1 LPDSFEQAYC
11 AADTI
16 VVETDPS
23 DTQAMMQ
30 AAPMMVYPG
39 NEKLEQHL
47 RPATWKKLQ
56 QHTGGQTAGF
66 QMMRTGRGDRTDF
79 SIIQFRSVQRSARYR
94 FVCDTPCP

>member
-1 LPDSFEQAYC
+1 LPDSFEQAYR

-47 RPATWKKLQ
+47 RPATWKSCSSIP
-56 QHTGGQTAGF
+56 AG
-66 QMMRTGRGDRTDF
+66 RLPV
-79 SIIQFRSVQRSARYR
+79 FR
-94 FVCDTPCP
+94 